1 MRTKWVILIFMVV
14 SQASFAQGQ
23 TAIAAP
29 VQQGFVSPSQAP
41 NGLPWGIVVLL
52 TVLTLLPAILLSMTP
67 FVRLLVV
74 FHFLRQAL
82 GTQNTPSNQT
92 LVGLALVLTYFL
104 MQPVG
109 NDIHKSAVKPFQSGK
124 ITAMQAVEKGA
135 EPLRKFMLRYAREKD
150 LALFVQISKQPR
162 PNTPGDLPISTVAPA
177 YILSEL
183 RAGFQIGAVLFLPF
197 VVIDLVVASIT
208 TSVGMLQLPPVVIST
223 PLKILLFVMVDGWN
237 LVIGSQMMSVAN
249 TTFRGS
255 YLFAGTAS
263 DQPAFSQAPDGTVRY
278 QGNGEVNYCR
288 IGENRSIASN
298 IPGDRLFD
306 AGPASIFSAL
316 NFLIT
321 SLESDDAVSVAK
333 ATSDIRRSFD
343 NLNTERVFFGNAISR
358 LEANNA
364 QLDAHKVELEENEER
379 LVGADLAET
388 VTLLSQAQTAI
399 QAILTASG
407 KMSKQSLIDY
417 LQ

>member
-1 MRTKWVILIFMVV
+1 MKAKWITPISMFLL
-14 SQASFAQGQ
+14 QTLFAQGQ
-23 TAIAAP
+23 AAITEP
-29 VQQGFVSPSQAP
+29 VQQALAHPSQAP

-82 GTQNTPSNQT
+82 GTQSTPSNQT

-109 NDIHKSAVKPFQSGK
+109 NDIHKLAVKPFQSGK
-124 ITAMQAVEKGA
+124 LTAMQAVEKGA

-150 LALFVQISKQPR
+150 LALFVEISKQPR
-162 PNTPGDLPISTVAPA
+162 PKNPDDLPISAVAPA

-237 LVIGSQMMSVAN
+237 LVIGSQMISVAN

-263 DQPAFSQAPDGTVRY
+263 DQPAFSQATDGTVRY
-278 QGNGEVNYCR
+278 EGNEEVNYCR

-298 IPGDRLFD
+298 VPGDRLFD
-306 AGPASIFSAL
+306 AGAASIFSAL
-316 NFLIT
+316 NSLIT
-321 SLESDDAVSVAK
+321 SLENDDAGSVAE

-343 NLNTERVFFGNAISR
+343 NLNAERVFYGNAISR
-358 LEANNA
+358 LEANNS
-364 QLDAHKVELEENEER
+364 QLDAKKLDLEENEER

-388 VTLLSQAQTAI
+388 VTSLSQAQTAI

-407 KMSKQSLIDY
+407 KMSKLSLLDY